1 MLLTLESNEIF
12 LGSFSPNKTSKLNK
26 VAVTIFLSFISSDII
41 SIFTSIKKLE
51 KLNKSPFSN
60 NYKNNLNK
68 YLITYYFVIHFNKT
82 ATSFQAFNL
91 VLAQ

>member
-1 MLLTLESNEIF
+1 MHCFLDTSSSANTTSVSLFCSLPILIILLTLESNDIF

-51 KLNKSPFSN
+51 KLNKSPFSS
-60 NYKNNLNK
+60 NYKNNIL
-68 YLITYYFVIHFNKT
+68 
-82 ATSFQAFNL
+82 
-91 VLAQ
+91 